1 MEESEKK
8 LSKVGIVSCS
18 GEDLP
23 EGTISRLATLE
34 VLHHKKPF
42 DTTTICL
49 PLFIAGGEGDR
60 MFAKNHPTIT
70 VDGCEKLCAKKATEK
85 YTNVQVEGF
94 DGLVVN
100 YAISKPAR
108 VVIRGLRMISDFEY
122 EFQMALTNRK
132 LAPQIETVF
141 MMPKESYSY
150 LSSKLIKE
158 VVRLGANVSD
168 FVPKNVADKLKE
180 KINNE

>member
-1 MEESEKK
+1 MEENEKK

-49 PLFIAGGEGDR
+49 PLYIAGGEGDR

-85 YTNVQVEGF
+85 YSGKVACSINVRDFIKDSDEIQNKSNLNEDEKRITSEVT
-94 DGLVVN
+94 D
-100 YAISKPAR
+100 
-108 VVIRGLRMISDFEY
+108 MISLKVDE
-122 EFQMALTNRK
+122 
-132 LAPQIETVF
+132 I
-141 MMPKESYSY
+141 
-150 LSSKLIKE
+150 
-158 VVRLGANVSD
+158 
-168 FVPKNVADKLKE
+168 LKE
-180 KINNE
+180 NNK